1 MTQQQSSR
9 SGSNNTTYDQY
20 TFNNYY
26 QEYQYGEIGQP
37 IHSDDQSDVRY
48 GDSSVPPHPYNYLGT
63 LWNFHNESEGF
74 ICNFTRIECW
84 RNEENRV
91 LNFRLLGMGL
101 KVKFPRGIVNCSSLT
116 GSDLS
121 NNNLFGTIPSNISSL
136 IPFVTSL
143 DLLGNSFSG
152 EIPKD
157 IANSSYLLLLKL
169 DNNLLIG
176 KIPPELGLL
185 ECIKSFISC
194 RGQCLFFSYV
204 IAESYT
210 NNKGLCGGPLKC
222 YKALDAY
229 YHAFYLN
236 GFVVGCLVS
245 TVVAFALNMFYLP
258 IDPLLKK
265 IVSNKKKKRNQKVV
279 QRRQWRP
286 TAMNRVK
293 DAKVVLSSPIWIE
306 IISKLE
312 KLVTRISFTKLV
324 NATDNFREDNM
335 IGLGKMGIMYKVV
348 FPNGSFLAIKRFF
361 ESQFSEGHFMSEV
374 MTLGRLR
381 HNNLVPLFVFCYE
394 GKEKLLVY
402 KYIPNGNLYDW
413 LHPPKC
419 EFKTM
424 KWPMR
429 LHHHNKKFWVF
440 NKNISSKCV
449 LLDKNFEPKI
459 FNFAR
464 AKFMNSNDAAL
475 GGSPITNEELLELGF
490 DKKDVYSFGIVLLE
504 LLTRKEHPLLKLL
517 QILTA
522 IWLNGSSIFLQD
534 VVDDPLI
541 GLGFDGEIF
550 EFINIACKCIQ
561 SVPEQRPTMLQVY
574 QTMRATGKKHGIVD
588 DY

>member
-1 MTQQQSSR
+1 
-9 SGSNNTTYDQY
+9 
-20 TFNNYY
+20 
-26 QEYQYGEIGQP
+26 
-37 IHSDDQSDVRY
+37 
-48 GDSSVPPHPYNYLGT
+48 
-63 LWNFHNESEGF
+63 
-74 ICNFTRIECW
+74 
-84 RNEENRV
+84 
-91 LNFRLLGMGL
+91 MGL
-101 KVKFPRGIVNCSSLT
+101 KVEFPRGIVNCSSLT

-185 ECIKSFISC
+185 ECIKSFS
-194 RGQCLFFSYV
+194 V
-204 IAESYT
+204 ANTESYT

-293 DAKVVLSSPIWIE
+293 DAK
-306 IISKLE
+306 ISKLE

-335 IGLGKMGIMYKVV
+335 IGLGKMGIMYKLV

-361 ESQFSEGHFMSEV
+361 ESQFSEGHFMSE
-374 MTLGRLR
+374 
-381 HNNLVPLFVFCYE
+381 
-394 GKEKLLVY
+394 
-402 KYIPNGNLYDW
+402 
-413 LHPPKC
+413 
-419 EFKTM
+419 
-424 KWPMR
+424 
-429 LHHHNKKFWVF
+429 
-440 NKNISSKCV
+440 
-449 LLDKNFEPKI
+449 
-459 FNFAR
+459 

-522 IWLNGSSIFLQD
+522 IWLNGSSIL
-534 VVDDPLI
+534 
-541 GLGFDGEIF
+541 
-550 EFINIACKCIQ
+550 
-561 SVPEQRPTMLQVY
+561 
-574 QTMRATGKKHGIVD
+574 
-588 DY
+588 